1 VIYVADYKDKM
12 KALILVGGYGTRMRP
27 LTINYPKSAFPFA
40 NRPMVEHQI
49 EVPLSFTAGTS
60 RNRSGGSRHRHQ
72 LSGTP
77 HQGLAL
83 AT

>member
-1 VIYVADYKDKM
+1 MLSWQLIIITPM

-49 EVPLSFTAGTS
+49 EVP
-60 RNRSGGSRHRHQ
+60 Q
-72 LSGTP
+72 
-77 HQGLAL
+77 AL
-83 AT
+83 

>member
-1 VIYVADYKDKM
+1 MSLLFPFFLTLSVHYPVIYVADYKDNM

-49 EVPLSFTAGTS
+49 EVPSPS
-60 RNRSGGSRHRHQ
+60 HRH
-72 LSGTP
+72 
-77 HQGLAL
+77 
-83 AT
+83 

>member
-1 VIYVADYKDKM
+1 M

-49 EVPLSFTAGTS
+49 EVPLPFT
-60 RNRSGGSRHRHQ
+60 
-72 LSGTP
+72 
-77 HQGLAL
+77 
-83 AT
+83 

>member
-1 VIYVADYKDKM
+1 VAGYKYIM

-49 EVPLSFTAGTS
+49 EVRSLSDLGTFPHW
-60 RNRSGGSRHRHQ
+60 GGLGGHRD
-72 LSGTP
+72 
-77 HQGLAL
+77 
-83 AT
+83 